1 VSLSDAE
8 LARYARQLILPG
20 FNATSQE
27 FLRATRVHVVG
38 AGELAGP
45 ALIYLA
51 QAGVGTLFLDEAL
64 DVAPED
70 TASWL
75 YRADQ
80 VGEPRLFTA
89 MAALREQAPWARV
102 RPYATGADPTAV
114 LVCAPSLGLARE
126 AAERARLAGLPHVVT
141 LADGDGGEVVTVPV
155 GAPCYACASRPGT
168 GALPRPG
175 VAAALGAL
183 GAMELLLVITGL
195 VPARTGRR
203 IDLVLGQPQARATAR
218 LPGCECGQGRGI

>member
-1 VSLSDAE
+1 MSLSEAD

-20 FNATSQE
+20 FSPAAQD
-27 FLRATRVHVVG
+27 FLRAARVHVVG

-45 ALIYLA
+45 AIVYLA
-51 QAGVGTLFLDEAL
+51 QAGVGAIFLDDGL
-64 DVAPED
+64 DIAPED
-70 TASWL
+70 TGSWL

-89 MAALREQAPWARV
+89 MAALREQAPWTRV
-102 RPYATGADPTAV
+102 RPFATGADPTAT

-126 AAERARLAGLPHVVT
+126 AAERARLAGLPHVVA
-141 LADGDGGEVVTVPV
+141 LADGDGGEVVSVPV

-168 GALPRPG
+168 GAQPRPG

-183 GAMELLLVITGL
+183 GAAELLLILTGL
-195 VPARTGRR
+195 TQARTGRR

-218 LPGCECGQGRGI
+218 TPGCACGKAA